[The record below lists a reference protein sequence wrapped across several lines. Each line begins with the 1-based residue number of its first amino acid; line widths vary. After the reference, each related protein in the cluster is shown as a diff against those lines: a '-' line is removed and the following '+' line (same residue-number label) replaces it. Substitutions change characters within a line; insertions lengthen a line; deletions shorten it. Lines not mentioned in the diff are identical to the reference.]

1 VSALPPFQRFLDAH
15 REEVHRFLRATV
27 GPDEADDCWQE
38 TFISA
43 LRAYGRLRKDSDLR
57 AWVLTIARRK
67 ALDAHRARGRRPV
80 PVATVPERA
89 APQER
94 DEDPEL
100 WGRVRALP
108 DRQRTSV
115 ALRYVLDL
123 PYARVAAVMGCS
135 EEAAR
140 RSVHEGLKKLRE
152 VGA

>member
-1 VSALPPFQRFLDAH
+1 MSALPPFQHFLDAH
-15 REEVHRFLRATV
+15 RDEVHRFLRAIV

-67 ALDAHRARGRRPV
+67 ALDAHRARARRPV

-89 APQER
+89 AAQER
-94 DEDPEL
+94 DEDLEL
-100 WGRVRALP
+100 WGQVRALP

-140 RSVHEGLKKLRE
+140 RSVHEGLRKLRE
-152 VGA
+152 VRG